1 MIFIDRISEGNQ
13 CINLTVGDDAAI
25 EISMVDD
32 DGNAYA
38 MESNDYLIF
47 TVREKA
53 SFDSPIMFE
62 IQSLRGINEIT
73 FSHDDTKDF
82 EPGYYSA
89 EIQLMTGNGKRITIW
104 PKQTGAGKTSKD
116 NRRNFCLMS
125 EVVYQ

>member
-1 MIFIDRISEGNQ
+1 MIFVERISEGNQ
-13 CINLTVGDDAAI
+13 CINLTIGDDAAI
-25 EISMVDD
+25 EVSMIDD
-32 DGNAYA
+32 DGGAYS
-38 MESNDYLIF
+38 MESNDYLVF

-53 SFDSPIMFE
+53 SSDSPIMFE
-62 IQSLRGINEIT
+62 IQSERGSNKIE
-73 FSHDDTKDF
+73 FSHYDTKDF

-104 PKQTGAGKTSKD
+104 PKQTGAGKISKD